1 MTQFYKS
8 FTTLK
13 KISFQCWYSISSVRR
28 ELNALAGV
36 CLLGHLFS
44 FMCFGLQMILNLLG
58 MKCVIAMV
66 FLGVSGY
73 YIFSDSDPF
82 ASLTYKNFFF

>member
-1 MTQFYKS
+1 
-8 FTTLK
+8 
-13 KISFQCWYSISSVRR
+13 
-28 ELNALAGV
+28 
-36 CLLGHLFS
+36 
-44 FMCFGLQMILNLLG
+44 MCFGLQMILNLLG

-82 ASLTYKNFFF
+82 ASLTYKNFFFLTYAMLSLHNLIISGYFNTS